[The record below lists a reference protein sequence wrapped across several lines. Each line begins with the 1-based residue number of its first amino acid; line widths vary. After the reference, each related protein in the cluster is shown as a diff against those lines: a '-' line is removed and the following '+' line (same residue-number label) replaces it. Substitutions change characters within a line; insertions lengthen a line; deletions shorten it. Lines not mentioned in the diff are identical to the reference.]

1 MTEDEREDLV
11 YRLLEEFKQS
21 IGSAF
26 DDKLKL
32 GFITGARAALFAMKD
47 YPIPNGDGK

>member
-26 DDKLKL
+26 DDKLNL
-32 GFITGARAALFAMKD
+32 GFTTGARAALFEMKD
-47 YPIPNGDGK
+47 YPVPPPRS